1 MNQPRALKTPVKP
14 RSFFGDYMLVPE
26 MVSGFMP
33 RVNAVNKSVA
43 TAWVTGFWTFAED
56 VAYNIDDHWETQDA

>member
-1 MNQPRALKTPVKP
+1 MNQPCALKTPVKP

-33 RVNAVNKSVA
+33 RVIAVNKSITGA
-43 TAWVTGFWTFAED
+43 LITGFWTFAED
-56 VAYNIDDHWETQDA
+56 VADNIDDHWETQDA